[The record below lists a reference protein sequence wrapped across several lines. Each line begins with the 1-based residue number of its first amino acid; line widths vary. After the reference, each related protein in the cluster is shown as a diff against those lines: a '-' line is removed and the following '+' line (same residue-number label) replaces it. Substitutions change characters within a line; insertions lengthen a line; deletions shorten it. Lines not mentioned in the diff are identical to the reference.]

1 MASASTNSIFVGR
14 KPVMNY
20 VLACIT
26 LLQGG
31 APEVSVKARGRAIN
45 RAVDVVEV
53 VRKRF
58 MPDVKVKDVKIGTE
72 QLVSKET
79 NAPMNVSTI
88 EIILSK

>member
-1 MASASTNSIFVGR
+1 MATTNAIFVGR

-31 APEVSVKARGRAIN
+31 TSEVSVKARGRAIN

-58 MPDVKVKDVKIGTE
+58 MPDVKVKEVKIGTE

-88 EIILSK
+88 EIVLSK

>member
-1 MASASTNSIFVGR
+1 LATTNAIFVGR

-31 APEVSVKARGRAIN
+31 TSEVSVKARGRAIN

-58 MPDVKVKDVKIGTE
+58 MPDVKVKEVKIGTE

>member
-1 MASASTNSIFVGR
+1 
-14 KPVMNY
+14 
-20 VLACIT
+20 
-26 LLQGG
+26 GG
-31 APEVSVKARGRAIN
+31 AQEVSVKARGRAIN